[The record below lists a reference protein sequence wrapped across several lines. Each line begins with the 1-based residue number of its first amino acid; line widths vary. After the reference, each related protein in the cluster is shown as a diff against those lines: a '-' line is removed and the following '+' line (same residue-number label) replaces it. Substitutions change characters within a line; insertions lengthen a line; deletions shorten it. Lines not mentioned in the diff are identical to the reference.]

1 LSVPP
6 PPNVSPTHFH
16 GIESDEYNDVSN
28 WIEQG
33 TAISLVP
40 VAPLPKKRRVAVG
53 KKKMSVKVK
62 QRIQHRKEK
71 QLAAKNRQLLPEIG
85 DGGTENNDAISLAP
99 TSLLGE
105 KRKLNRLIRIVKK
118 RRKHLREEAKQRK
131 SESAQDVMEGQNED
145 HDVEQSDWRWDVVSE
160 TWMYEPLQEKTKLK
174 RKKNL
179 TNKSLKNRI
188 LAMRRTW
195 NTPKKDEMI
204 AKISINRSDLHTVR

>member
-1 LSVPP
+1 
-6 PPNVSPTHFH
+6 
-16 GIESDEYNDVSN
+16 
-28 WIEQG
+28 
-33 TAISLVP
+33 
-40 VAPLPKKRRVAVG
+40 
-53 KKKMSVKVK
+53 M
-62 QRIQHRKEK
+62 
-71 QLAAKNRQLLPEIG
+71 
-85 DGGTENNDAISLAP
+85 
-99 TSLLGE
+99 
-105 KRKLNRLIRIVKK
+105 
-118 RRKHLREEAKQRK
+118 REEAKQRK

-204 AKISINRSDLHTVR
+204 AKISINRSELNTVR